1 MFLAILSTF
10 FLPFLEKDSETELKI
25 NVNAPLFS
33 FFFMLKIR
41 PSSIF
46 LIWVFWAIPI
56 VLFPQS
62 LPANQIIFEDY
73 FRRGQLVGKIPSSS
87 FLSRPQLS
95 PDSLKSTIHHY
106 SHTIFEKDSTRYFS
120 PELKL
125 VPFSIGSQLGSGNP
139 YPEGGR
145 FLPVKGY
152 QQWVSSGIYGSF
164 GPLSIQLQPEF
175 IFAQNNSYD
184 TGFSKG
190 GGIEYVEIFEEGSYS
205 KLLPG
210 QSSIRLN
217 YGAFSLGASTE
228 NIWWGPGQYNS
239 LLFSTNAFGFQHLT
253 LNTTKPAKTFLG
265 SFEGQ
270 LILGKLENFAPFVRD
285 GKEDWRYVN
294 GITFSY
300 QPKWVPGLFLGASRV
315 FQQYSSFNNN
325 TWAYYFPLFE
335 PFQKVKLIDPNSPDF
350 DSTEY
355 DGRLQSQQ
363 LTGFARLVF
372 PKAKAEVYFEYGRR
386 DHAVNWREYI
396 LNPEHA
402 RAYILGFKKLI
413 SLSNDAFF
421 QVNGEILQQQE
432 SINILVRTGPS
443 GGGSWASHSIP
454 QGFTH
459 KGQMLGPGVGPSSNV
474 QTLETSWVKGVKKLG
489 IRWERLNRHQDIYIK
504 IFNDP
509 SENGRWVDY
518 SARLLA
524 DWQFDNLLVSTTTNF
539 VYTLNNQ
546 WGLSETSTPAFPKG
560 KNSFMVVGQVNLIYF
575 WGRGI
580 KDVKR

>member
-1 MFLAILSTF
+1 
-10 FLPFLEKDSETELKI
+10 
-25 NVNAPLFS
+25 
-33 FFFMLKIR
+33 MLKIR
-41 PSSIF
+41 TGAI
-46 LIWVFWAIPI
+46 LLLWGFWAIPN
-56 VLFPQS
+56 VLFSQS
-62 LPANQIIFEDY
+62 LPVNQVIFENY

-87 FLSRPQLS
+87 FLSRPLIS
-95 PDSLKSTIHHY
+95 SDSINSTNLHY
-106 SHTIFEKDSTRYFS
+106 SLTILEKDSARFFS
-120 PELKL
+120 PELKIL
-125 VPFSIGSQLGSGNP
+125 PLNMGSQFGSGNP
-139 YPEGGR
+139 YPEVGE
-145 FLPVKGY
+145 FIQAKGY
-152 QQWVSSGIYGSF
+152 QQWMSGGIYGSF

-175 IFAQNNSYD
+175 LYAQNRDYNP
-184 TGFSKG
+184 GISKENK
-190 GGIEYVEIFEEGSYS
+190 IEFVEIFGEGAYS
-205 KLLPG
+205 KFISG

-217 YGAFSLGASTE
+217 YRAFSLGASTE

-239 LLFSTNAFGFQHLT
+239 LLFSNNAFGFQHLT
-253 LNTTKPAKTFLG
+253 LNTRKPAKTFLG

-270 LILGKLENFAPFVRD
+270 LIMGKLENFAPFVRE

-300 QPKWVPGLFLGASRV
+300 QPKWIPGLFLGASRA

-355 DGRLQSQQ
+355 DDRLQSQQ

-386 DHAVNWREYI
+386 DHAVDWREFI
-396 LNPEHA
+396 MNPEHA
-402 RAYILGFKKLI
+402 RAYLLGFKKLI
-413 SLSNDAFF
+413 SLSNESFF
-421 QVNGEILQQQE
+421 EVNGEVLQQQE
-432 SINILVRTGPS
+432 SINILIRY
-443 GGGSWASHSIP
+443 GGASWAAHGIS

-459 KGQMLGPGVGPSSNV
+459 QGQMLGPGVGPSSNV

-489 IRWERLNRHQDIYIK
+489 VRWERLNRHQDVYIRR
-504 IFNDP
+504 FNSP

-539 VYTLNNQ
+539 VYSLNNQ
-546 WGLSETSTPAFPKG
+546 WGLSETSTPSFPKG
-560 KNSFMVVGQVNLIYF
+560 KDSFMVVGQVNLIYF
-575 WGRGI
+575 LGRGI
-580 KDVKR
+580 KNVKR

>member
-1 MFLAILSTF
+1 MVG
-10 FLPFLEKDSETELKI
+10 ET
-25 NVNAPLFS
+25 
-33 FFFMLKIR
+33 
-41 PSSIF
+41 
-46 LIWVFWAIPI
+46 
-56 VLFPQS
+56 
-62 LPANQIIFEDY
+62 
-73 FRRGQLVGKIPSSS
+73 PSSS
-87 FLSRPQLS
+87 FLARPLS
-95 PDSLKSTIHHY
+95 SFDSIELRNFHCFLTIL
-106 SHTIFEKDSTRYFS
+106 EKDLTRFFS
-120 PELKL
+120 PEVKILPVNL
-125 VPFSIGSQLGSGNP
+125 GSQLGSGNP
-139 YPEGGR
+139 YPEVSK
-145 FLPVKGY
+145 FLQAKGY
-152 QQWVSSGIYGSF
+152 QQWISAGIFGSF

-175 IFAQNNSYD
+175 IFAQNKDYNFGS
-184 TGFSKG
+184 SKAN
-190 GGIEYVEIFEEGSYS
+190 GIEYKEFFGLGSYS
-205 KLLPG
+205 KLIPG

-253 LNTTKPAKTFLG
+253 LNTSKPAKTFLG

-270 LILGKLENFAPFVRD
+270 LIMGKLENFAPFVRD

-300 QPKWVPGLFLGASRV
+300 QPKWIPELFIGASRV

-355 DGRLQSQQ
+355 DDRLQSQQ
-363 LTGFARLVF
+363 LTGFARLVI
-372 PKAKAEVYFEYGRR
+372 PKAKAEVYFEFGRR
-386 DHAVNWREYI
+386 DHAVDWREFL

-402 RAYILGFKKLI
+402 RAYLFGFKKLI
-413 SLSNDAFF
+413 PLSKNIFF

-432 SINILVRTGPS
+432 SINILTRYGPE
-443 GGGSWASHSIP
+443 GLRSWSSHRIK

-459 KGQMLGPGVGPSSNV
+459 LGQMLGPGIGPSSNV
-474 QTLETSWVKGVKKLG
+474 QTLETSWVSGLKKLG
-489 IRWERLNRHQDIYIK
+489 IRWERLNRHQDLYTRY
-504 IFNDP
+504 FNDP

-546 WGLSETSTPAFPKG
+546 WGLAEKNTPSFPKG
-560 KNSFMVVGQVNLIYF
+560 KNSFMVIGQVNLIYF

-580 KDVKR
+580 KKKE